1 MNNWQDVWNRLSD
14 GKHVVLR
21 GAGPIPQP
29 NPARLRLFWVDCED
43 FPEPCGTLDE
53 ARRSIDRVLGIRP
66 IVDGATRRLR
76 AGLRRHLLGE
86 DQDEVELGRYED
98 AFHRSAASTVP
109 PAALLLSG
117 VDRADRR
124 SIERLTRLFAGEYPP
139 TWPMLI
145 RFDAREPTG
154 PAKSLLEQLERVLP
168 PEAFWEEPTSQ
179 APGEGRGAPSEVLPT
194 LSQDALRIV
203 RAAATIGDRFE
214 IETLAALLELD
225 AITVLAGVQEAVD
238 RGLSIEDRGQGVF
251 RLDAAAG
258 AALRA
263 STLQSLALAWHE
275 RLAGLYGGL
284 PAPAP
289 RPSSNGKLS
298 PVTPPDSV
306 EAPQAAVQ
314 VGASRAPDGD
324 LSLSSRSPAL
334 RGAGDDS
341 TGGPQGLDGASD
353 SVERLE
359 QRAALHAEA
368 AGLWESACEQH
379 LAAAERSALLGE
391 HAQSLESSSQALA
404 LIDRVANLDRRRVL
418 RARALLAVGHSR
430 WRSHGSAVA
439 PLDLALEALEQ
450 AREHLKDDDSPVLTA
465 DVASMMAN
473 VCYDIGTPRAL
484 ERALVE
490 LMRASQI
497 LLDGGRPIDAARLL
511 NDQAALWVRMGNPV
525 RAHQLLSRSLDVFGK
540 MAESNPAARLELLE
554 TEHILARLALH
565 APPLVGHE
573 QESMQIAF
581 EHARV
586 AEKGYR
592 ELGDQR
598 QRGRVLETLGRLML
612 RLGRLDEA
620 AQWLE
625 DAQRLQR
632 QIGDEIGLARS
643 SGARSEVFCAT
654 RDYSRALDSLAAS
667 IAINMEKR
675 SAAGLQFNL
684 AMLRQ
689 IEEQLPPKLLEWARM
704 LGQGVVVALT
714 GDEPSPSTVSGHAR
728 QTEGGAST

>member
-1 MNNWQDVWNRLSD
+1 MNNWQDVWNRLSE

-43 FPEPCGTLDE
+43 FPEPCGTLEE

-66 IVDGATRRLR
+66 IFDGATRRLR
-76 AGLRRHLLGE
+76 VGLRRHLLGE
-86 DQDEVELGRYED
+86 DPDEVELGRYED
-98 AFHRSAASTVP
+98 AFHRSAASTAP

-124 SIERLTRLFAGEYPP
+124 SIERLTRLFAGEHPP

-145 RFDAREPTG
+145 RFDARELTG
-154 PAKSLLEQLERVLP
+154 PAKSLFEQLERVLP
-168 PEAFWEEPTSQ
+168 PEAFWQEPASR
-179 APGEGRGAPSEVLPT
+179 APAQGRGAPSEVLPT
-194 LSQDALRIV
+194 LSQDTLRIV

-225 AITVLAGVQEAVD
+225 AITVLAGVQEAAD
-238 RGLSIEDRGQGVF
+238 RGLAIEDRGHGVF
-251 RLDAAAG
+251 RFDATAG

-263 STLQSLALAWHE
+263 STLQPLALAWHE

-289 RPSSNGKLS
+289 RPSSGRQLS
-298 PVTPPDSV
+298 AVTPPGSV
-306 EAPQAAVQ
+306 EPAGAAVQ
-314 VGASRAPDGD
+314 VGASRPQDGD
-324 LSLSSRSPAL
+324 VSGPSGAPAL

-341 TGGPQGLDGASD
+341 RVRPTASDVASD
-353 SVERLE
+353 SVERIE

-368 AGLWESACEQH
+368 AGLWGSACEQH

-391 HAQSLESSSQALA
+391 HAQSLESSSKALT
-404 LIDRVANLDRRRVL
+404 LIDLVPNLDRRRVL

-430 WRSHGSAVA
+430 WRSRGPTGT
-439 PLDLALEALEQ
+439 PLDLALEPLEQ
-450 AREHLKDDDSPVLTA
+450 AREQLKDDDPPVLRA
-465 DVASMMAN
+465 DVASMIAN

-484 ERALVE
+484 ERAHVE
-490 LMRASQI
+490 LARARQV
-497 LLDGGRPIDAARLL
+497 LLDAGRPIDAARFL
-511 NDQAALWVRMGNPV
+511 NDEAALWVRMGNPV
-525 RAHQLLSRSLDVFGK
+525 RARELLSRSLDVFGK
-540 MAESNPAARLELLE
+540 LAESNPDARLELLE

-565 APPLVGHE
+565 ATSLAGGEPEALQLAV
-573 QESMQIAF
+573 A
-581 EHARV
+581 HALV
-586 AEKGYR
+586 AERGYR

-598 QRGRVLETLGRLML
+598 QRGRVLETLGRLHL
-612 RLGRLDEA
+612 RLGRLEEA
-620 AQWLE
+620 AQWIE

-643 SGARSEVFCAT
+643 SAAKSEVFCAA
-654 RDYSRALDSLAAS
+654 RDYPRALDSLAAS
-667 IAINMEKR
+667 IAINIDRR
-675 SAAGLQFNL
+675 SAAGLEFNL

-689 IEEQLPPKLLEWARM
+689 VEEQLSPELLEWARM

-714 GDEPSPSTVSGHAR
+714 GGEPPPSTVSGHAR
-728 QTEGGAST
+728 QTEGAST